1 MVILGLGTDGEGG
14 KLEEAAYVDSSHS
27 PYAAAAVAAAAVAT
41 IAAATC
47 LR

>member
-1 MVILGLGTDGEGG
+1 MVILRHWVLGQREGNWRRP
-14 KLEEAAYVDSSHS
+14 YVDSSHS
-27 PYAAAAVAAAAVAT
+27 PYAAVAAVAAAA